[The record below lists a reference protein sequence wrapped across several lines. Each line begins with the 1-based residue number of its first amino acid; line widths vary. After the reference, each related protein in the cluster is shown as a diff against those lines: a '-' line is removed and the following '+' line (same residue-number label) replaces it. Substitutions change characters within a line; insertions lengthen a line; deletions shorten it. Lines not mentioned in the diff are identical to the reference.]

1 MCSQCFT
8 TTAWSLAAHW
18 EVTGQKLGSPAMSS
32 RCLFF
37 CLTIMLNCIFHTCL
51 WIARNPTSTYKV
63 PVPDIIPELQ
73 APCISTIELCCSKVA
88 SYHDSEQVLGL
99 IVFWSPNSGLLSMKI
114 IYLFIYTFNI
124 YSIQS
129 RYKITIIKWNNV
141 P

>member
-1 MCSQCFT
+1 MFSQCFT

-37 CLTIMLNCIFHTCL
+37 CLAIMLNCIFHTCL

-88 SYHDSEQVLGL
+88 SYHDSE
-99 IVFWSPNSGLLSMKI
+99 
-114 IYLFIYTFNI
+114 
-124 YSIQS
+124 
-129 RYKITIIKWNNV
+129 
-141 P
+141 